1 MARHEQDREDLI
13 AEARALVRRAEL
25 KLPEVP
31 EVIVLGFRASGA
43 ASLYVGGDEAW
54 HWNDRGQL
62 RRVFL
67 HGVLYKAHHGTLI
80 GLTRQRTPQAVWLV
94 AEPVEGAAAE
104 ALLARL
110 QQRLGQ
116 LRTAREAGALAVL
129 RQVPADW
136 DVPGAVDGFLDAH
149 GGCQVASRPHVA

>member
-13 AEARALVRRAEL
+13 AEARALVQRAEL

-67 HGVLYKAHHGTLI
+67 HGVLFRAHHGRLI
-80 GLTRQRTPQAVWLV
+80 GLTRQRTPQAVRLV
-94 AEPVEGAAAE
+94 AQPVEPDAEE
-104 ALLARL
+104 ALLTRVLLWRARL
-110 QQRLGQ
+110 RV
-116 LRTAREAGALAVL
+116 ARETGTLAVL

-136 DVPGAVDGFLDAH
+136 DVPGAVDRFLATH
-149 GGCQVASRPHVA
+149 RACEVASRPHVA